1 MGESGLMV
9 IPECILRWTVGSALY
24 KALEPLRVTEEQMP
38 WAYQVANPTGR
49 PLHNDW
55 ALFKDTTR
63 RSCAR
68 RAPLPYRGLSGV
80 FTKEWMLF
88 DENYPLSPG
97 METRYLNDG
106 EFQVLTDRAGYG
118 LGTFEAFIDG
128 AWRPVFH
135 KYTRAFDIPF
145 LGRYRLSWYY
155 GLHQDNH
162 VSLIPDESG
171 IRRSDLMCWIEPFA
185 ASFVK
190 EI

>member
-1 MGESGLMV
+1 MK
-9 IPECILRWTVGSALY
+9 IPEFILRWTVGPSLY
-24 KALEPLRVTEEQMP
+24 AELESYRVSEYEMP
-38 WAYQVANPTGR
+38 WAYQVDNPKGR
-49 PLHNDW
+49 PLHDDW

-68 RAPLPYRGLSGV
+68 RVALPYRGLKGV

-88 DENYPLSPG
+88 DPTYPLSPG
-97 METRYLNDG
+97 LETKTVDG
-106 EFQVLTDRAGYG
+106 RLYVLTDRAGYG
-118 LGTFEAFIDG
+118 LGTFEAFING

-135 KYTRAFDIPF
+135 KYTQAFNIPF

-162 VSLIPDESG
+162 VSLLPDESG
-171 IRRSDLMCWIEPFA
+171 IFRSDLMCWIEPFA